1 MLVSPH
7 GSVDLKPL
15 LLPPPEAERAAKR
28 ANGFAR
34 KIVMSSR
41 ELSDLLISDPV
52 DDDLMFLLEN
62 FAGDDITTKPNNIIT
77 ENNHDEVKEYDLFI
91 NFEESIF
98 QDDFIYISELG

>member
-1 MLVSPH
+1 LIVEHALDYSI
-7 GSVDLKPL
+7 
-15 LLPPPEAERAAKR
+15 LLPEISDFEIQQSAALDD
-28 ANGFAR
+28 AG
-34 KIVMSSR
+34 
-41 ELSDLLISDPV
+41 LSDLLISDPV